1 MHEIR
6 GSARGAWHASEV
18 AMNETLNE
26 VRRGAS
32 VVRAKMLSA
41 AVLLAVAA
49 GCSGGGSSPSSSSST
64 QQADVQGTGTCHYP
78 ATVDVNSSPS
88 GAGCFA
94 RPPAQICEVSNGA
107 TVNVDGGVSGGTESC
122 SSLCGPS
129 QYEMTCTDTNDGPDP
144 ALGCQVIPVPTPSC
158 CLYYCCPCAD

>member
-1 MHEIR
+1 
-6 GSARGAWHASEV
+6 
-18 AMNETLNE
+18 MNETLDE

-49 GCSGGGSSPSSSSST
+49 GCSGGGSSPSSSST
-64 QQADVQGTGTCHYP
+64 QQADVPGTGTCHYP

-88 GAGCFA
+88 GPGCFA

-144 ALGCQVIPVPTPSC
+144 ALGCQVIPIPTPSC